1 MTFNPRGSVQDGLD
15 LLAQRLSVIIPDR
28 LSTSLQGLEWTVI
41 LRELDN
47 AKGYANKQYSPLDLQ
62 AQLRMLTER
71 LGGLG
76 YPFDDPQTR
85 IVSTLGGE
93 LRIMRNR
100 RAHGHQ
106 LTALDAWRTHDFVV
120 RLLEHF
126 DDAEGLVSSEKLRLT
141 ALEEVAR
148 ESGVMS
154 SRVPVELVAAPQL
167 VEPIVSAS
175 GSLKGDTSEDE
186 VHPDPSMLIR
196 RNAAETPR
204 IGSQRSEFEPWN
216 VVPVGDASVLD
227 DLPKKVAKEQVRAV
241 AVEIADF
248 EGPIHLDRL
257 AELTAASFGLNKLH
271 PKRRGQISRQITA
284 AGLNVDTDK
293 FVWPES
299 IDPEVWG
306 EFRPSSSEIDRPF
319 TRISPVEIRNA
330 ARFIQDSDEAM
341 TRGELETLTLQTFG
355 RKRRTTQF
363 VKHLARAL
371 DIGNRK

>member
-47 AKGYANKQYSPLDLQ
+47 AKGYANRQYSPLDLQ

-85 IVSTLGGE
+85 VVSTLGGE

-100 RAHGHQ
+100 WAHVHQ
-106 LTALDAWRTHDFVV
+106 LTELDAWRTHDFVV

-126 DDAEGLVSSEKLRLT
+126 NDSEGLASAAELRLV
-141 ALEEVAR
+141 ALKEVAR
-148 ESGVMS
+148 ESGVVS
-154 SRVPVELVAAPQL
+154 SRVPAELVAAPQIA
-167 VEPIVSAS
+167 EPVVSAPGTS
-175 GSLKGDTSEDE
+175 KGDTPEDE

-204 IGSQRSEFEPWN
+204 IGAQRSEFESWT
-216 VVPVGDASVLD
+216 VVLIGDTSILD

-293 FVWPES
+293 FVWPEL
-299 IDPEVWG
+299 IDPEAWG

-330 ARFIQDSDEAM
+330 ARFIQDSVESM
-341 TRGELETLTLQTFG
+341 TRGELETLTLQAFG
-355 RKRRTTQF
+355 RKRRTTQS